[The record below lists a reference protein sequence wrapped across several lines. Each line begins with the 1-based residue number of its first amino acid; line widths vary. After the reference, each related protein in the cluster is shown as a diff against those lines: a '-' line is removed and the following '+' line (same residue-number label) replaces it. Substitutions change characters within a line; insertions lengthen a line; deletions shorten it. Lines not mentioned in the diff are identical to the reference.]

1 VLRQRET
8 HQAINIRA
16 SAAAAATDRSQDVAL
31 PFGDDGDL
39 APDADRLT
47 GEARIVRGATD
58 PPCSLTR
65 LSPLVRALEIS
76 WRIVP

>member
-8 HQAINIRA
+8 HQAINIRP
-16 SAAAAATDRSQDVAL
+16 SAAAAATDRSQDVDL
-31 PFGDDGDL
+31 PFGEDGD
-39 APDADRLT
+39 DRLT

-58 PPCSLTR
+58 APCSLTR
-65 LSPLVRALEIS
+65 LSPLVKALEIS